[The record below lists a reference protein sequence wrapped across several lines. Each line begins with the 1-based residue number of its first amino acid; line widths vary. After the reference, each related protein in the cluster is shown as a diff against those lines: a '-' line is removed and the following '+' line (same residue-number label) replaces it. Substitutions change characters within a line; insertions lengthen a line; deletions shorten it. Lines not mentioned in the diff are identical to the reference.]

1 MGPVIQF
8 FKEEWGVISGAPVTF
23 GLACLVVAAIAFL
36 LARWLYRHQVGNAKS
51 EAESA
56 AAHIKLLESQ
66 LKQLGE
72 EPAPIKTTTLNVV

>member
-1 MGPVIQF
+1 M
-8 FKEEWGVISGAPVTF
+8 ISGAPVTF

-72 EPAPIKTTTLNVV
+72 EPRKATQLSMNPPSEQLP